1 MKTSLKRN
9 SNSMNLIQNSLNNLF
24 YSFRDSVNIREII
37 NQNTLLPQC
46 AFRICEYICTNKYLS
61 KT

>member
-1 MKTSLKRN
+1 MNTSLKRN